1 MTFQA
6 RKMKFLNFK
15 TDFRP
20 GSVDKS
26 LGQTENGL
34 ERGFAKRAKF

>member
-26 LGQTENGL
+26 LKTENGL
-34 ERGFAKRAKF
+34 ERGFTKRAEL